1 MWKQILF
8 YILLMFIV
16 AITGESDD
24 DEIDMSSLTDEAKKD
39 ICNICNKLSLTS
51 ILVKPNVR
59 ADKIHYY
66 LFPRGSKNYE
76 KIDTSNPKQFNAN
89 SFVVVLIHGWS
100 QNRSTL
106 WYELLKNTFMERA
119 SQYSVVETNWS
130 KYAKLNY
137 VSSSYSVKAVDGFIG
152 EFIVKLIKDR
162 GVLIKNVLI
171 IGHSI
176 GGQVASFLGKKVFEV
191 LNKKLPKIIAPDP
204 AGPLFNLRPES
215 DRLNP
220 SDAQVVHVIHTNG
233 SVFGFLRVCG
243 TIDFFPNGGSHQN
256 GCLEIILTNVQNLTS
271 AVFCAHHRSWEYLI
285 EGLTLEKKFKSRKCS
300 SYVDYG
306 TTKITCT
313 DEYASL
319 GVLNLTSTRKYY
331 LNTNSKSPFSK

>member
-1 MWKQILF
+1 M
-8 YILLMFIV
+8 
-16 AITGESDD
+16 
-24 DEIDMSSLTDEAKKD
+24 
-39 ICNICNKLSLTS
+39 
-51 ILVKPNVR
+51 KP
-59 ADKIHYY
+59 
-66 LFPRGSKNYE
+66 
-76 KIDTSNPKQFNAN
+76 T
-89 SFVVVLIHGWS
+89 
-100 QNRSTL
+100 
-106 WYELLKNTFMERA
+106 
-119 SQYSVVETNWS
+119 
-130 KYAKLNY
+130 
-137 VSSSYSVKAVDGFIG
+137 DGFIG

-271 AVFCAHHRSWEYLI
+271 AGRCAFSRENFLISFLVFCAHHRSWEYLI

-300 SYVDYG
+300 SYVDYE

-319 GVLNLTSTRKYY
+319 GVLNLTSTGKYY
-331 LNTNSKSPFSK
+331 LDTNSKSPFSE